1 MKGYKALTHDY
12 RSPIQVG
19 APIWDGTTLPWHLP
33 PTALDTSPQE
43 CGAGWNFCVTPA
55 AALSISRLWPDG
67 RPSVILEVETRHY
80 LKRGDKCRAT
90 ELTLLRQLT
99 EGEISQVILSWS
111 QVFAP
116 HHVAMAEAQIAWRG
130 QAWQGKAW
138 QGVVRQGNRNPFGWA
153 SHE

>member
-12 RSPIQVG
+12 RSPIQGG

-80 LKRGDKCRAT
+80 LKRGDKYVCH
-90 ELTLLRQLT
+90 L
-99 EGEISQVILSWS
+99 
-111 QVFAP
+111 AP
-116 HHVAMAEAQIAWRG
+116 
-130 QAWQGKAW
+130 
-138 QGVVRQGNRNPFGWA
+138 P
-153 SHE
+153 